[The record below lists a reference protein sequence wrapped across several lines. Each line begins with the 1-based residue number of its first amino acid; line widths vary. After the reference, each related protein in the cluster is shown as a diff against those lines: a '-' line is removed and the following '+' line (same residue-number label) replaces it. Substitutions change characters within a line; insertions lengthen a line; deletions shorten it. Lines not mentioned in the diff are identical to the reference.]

1 MIWAFSAFFGQ
12 FANSFGGNMT
22 EILTS
27 AQMRALEAAAI
38 ASGRTTGL
46 DLMERAGAGVVE
58 AIEEMWPDMA
68 GPGGWGRYAVI
79 LCGPGNNGGDGFVVA
94 RLLYH
99 KGWQVLVIFPDSAD
113 SLPPDAKENWRRWKD
128 ITRSLPPS
136 SPRRAETLACFDFLS
151 LSQEPGGIFIDALFG
166 IGYRP
171 PLSDERYE
179 QIEEPHRLW
188 FLARST
194 WHAVALDIPSGYVAD
209 LAAQP
214 EDAPPPEDD
223 LVVTFHAEKPVHGF
237 LRAQGVPV
245 VVKPIGL

>member
-1 MIWAFSAFFGQ
+1 
-12 FANSFGGNMT
+12 MT
-22 EILTS
+22 QTLTS
-27 AQMRALEAAAI
+27 AQMRAIEAAAI
-38 ASGRTTGL
+38 ATGRTTGL
-46 DLMERAGAGVVE
+46 ALMERAGAAVVE
-58 AIEEMWPDMA
+58 AIEDMWPEMT
-68 GPGGWGRYAVI
+68 GPGGWGRNAVI

-94 RLLYH
+94 RLLHH
-99 KGWQVLVIFPDSAD
+99 KGWRVRVIFSDSAD
-113 SLPPDAKENWRRWKD
+113 SLPPDARENWRRWTE
-128 ITRSLPPS
+128 ITKAQPVGH
-136 SPRRAETLACFDFLS
+136 PRKAETLACFDFLT
-151 LSQEPGGIFIDALFG
+151 LSPKPGGIFIDALFG

-179 QIEEPHRLW
+179 QIEEIHRLW
-188 FLARST
+188 FLAATS

-223 LVVTFHAEKPVHGF
+223 LVVTFHGEKPVHGF